1 MAGSADFVAGSED
14 SMDDIEDFVAGSVDF
29 VVGSVSVDFVV
40 GSEDA
45 CKDVVDDI
53 EGFGDVTGEE
63 VLRVVLSCS
72 SFPRRKSGS
81 VEAPFIDTVVVSRG
95 ATLVRVVATIGC
107 FTPNCRWSFC
117 TGCS

>member
-1 MAGSADFVAGSED
+1 MAGSVDFVAGSED

-29 VVGSVSVDFVV
+29 VVGSVDFVV

-53 EGFGDVTGEE
+53 EGFGDVTGDE

-81 VEAPFIDTVVVSRG
+81 VEAPCIDTVVVSRG

-107 FTPNCRWSFC
+107 FKTNCRWSFC